1 MLHERQARVLMKR
14 IKGLCALFL
23 YTKEDFMTSKKIKA
37 SLLDEKQI
45 QKTLVRLA
53 HEIIEKN
60 PNLENLAIIGIR
72 TRGDVIAKRIHSII
86 KDISKVNIEIGTLDV
101 TFYRDDFKTNL
112 GTPKVGPSEIL
123 FNVDKRN
130 IILVDDVLYTGRTIR
145 AAMDEIFSLGR
156 PEKIQLAI
164 LIDRGHRELP
174 IKSNYVGKNYPTS
187 FNEHIHVYLN
197 ETDGNEAVKL
207 LEYDE

>member
-1 MLHERQARVLMKR
+1 M
-14 IKGLCALFL
+14 
-23 YTKEDFMTSKKIKA
+23 SKKIKA
-37 SLLDEKQI
+37 DLLDEKQI

-60 PNLENLAIIGIR
+60 SNLDYLAIIGIR
-72 TRGDVIAKRIHSII
+72 TRGDIIAKRIHSII
-86 KDISKVNIEIGTLDV
+86 KDISKVNVESGTLDV

-112 GTPKVGPSEIL
+112 GSPKVGPSEIL
-123 FNVDKRN
+123 FNVDKKN

-156 PEKIQLAI
+156 PKKIQLAV

-174 IKSNYVGKNYPTS
+174 IKSNYVGKNYPT
-187 FNEHIHVYLN
+187 
-197 ETDGNEAVKL
+197 
-207 LEYDE
+207 